1 MIKIYHNN
9 RCGKSR
15 CALDILKEQNEDY
28 EIIEYLK
35 KSLNVQ
41 EIEELLEMLGI
52 GPIALI
58 RKGESVYKEFFKGKV
73 LSDTEWIK
81 AMVDH
86 PILIERPIVVKNGK
100 AVIGRPTELVSELIK
115 N

>member
-28 EIIEYLK
+28 ELIEYLK
-35 KSLNVQ
+35 EPLNAK
-41 EIEELLEMLGI
+41 EIKELLDMLGI
-52 GPIALI
+52 SPIALI
-58 RKGESVYKEFFKGKV
+58 RKGESIYKEFFKGKE
-73 LSDTEWIK
+73 LSDAEWIK
-81 AMVDH
+81 AMVNH

-100 AVIGRPTELVSELIK
+100 AVIGRPTELVSELLK